1 VPKNYVQFVNIL
13 TVEPV
18 EESKYKRKFVFE
30 LVTADHTYS
39 LQAETEE
46 NFTEWVSKLKK
57 AIAKK

>member
-1 VPKNYVQFVNIL
+1 
-13 TVEPV
+13 V